1 MDNWE
6 DQKRIIDLSVIVI
19 VWSAKWNFAYG
30 YFSLVILWL
39 TSRRESLLLRHSDEN
54 LNCKE
59 IFNNH
64 KQPKYTCKGMKK
76 YANSINMEMQM
87 WILNLNM
94 LMPHNK
100 NILGLTVVLWNLT
113 FFSSIFQYITMVMV
127 TLNDPSCPPYWITVK
142 NLTIICIQVLYPL
155 PHKTT
160 DSVRLYWTPKNKF
173 DYIAT

>member
-1 MDNWE
+1 MDNWQ

-39 TSRRESLLLRHSDEN
+39 TSRRESLLLIHSDDN

-87 WILNLNM
+87 WILNLNL
-94 LMPHNK
+94 LMPHNWLAYYFK
-100 NILGLTVVLWNLT
+100 EYLLLKGLIFEVDKVTSILRCNNL
-113 FFSSIFQYITMVMV
+113 
-127 TLNDPSCPPYWITVK
+127 
-142 NLTIICIQVLYPL
+142 QV
-155 PHKTT
+155 
-160 DSVRLYWTPKNKF
+160 SGAR
-173 DYIAT
+173 